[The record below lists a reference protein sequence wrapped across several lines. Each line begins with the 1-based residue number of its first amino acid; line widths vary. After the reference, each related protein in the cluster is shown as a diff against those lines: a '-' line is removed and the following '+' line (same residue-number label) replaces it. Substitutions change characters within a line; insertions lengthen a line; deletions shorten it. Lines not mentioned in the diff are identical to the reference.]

1 MNNSTQGIK
10 QLILEDM
17 KKGAYIFGGITLFI
31 ALIFYTIAIN
41 DTEVMQGVIM
51 GPLFSG
57 VAVIVGMGMSCFG
70 TAVSLGA
77 TRKQFLQEYIKLA
90 FIVTTIMVGLLN
102 VIYLITNIL
111 YVNNIL
117 QLQFYQTGMLITSDY
132 QVFVYFLSDLL
143 FGYFIVG
150 VVLLMVSIYS
160 QVGGF
165 KFMVGLTIITVIG
178 TMSIYV
184 RGFGEFI
191 TRVIDINK
199 VFLLCGLGVIGIM
212 SVGISYVIL
221 KDLPLRNLPGV
232 KVNKQNN

>member
-1 MNNSTQGIK
+1 MNSTQGIK

-31 ALIFYTIAIN
+31 AFIFYTIAI
-41 DTEVMQGVIM
+41 DETDVVQGVIM

-57 VAVIVGMGMSCFG
+57 IAVIVGMGMSCFG

-90 FIVTTIMVGLLN
+90 LVVTTIMIGLLN
-102 VIYLITNIL
+102 VIYLITNVL
-111 YVNNIL
+111 YVNDIL

-191 TRVIDINK
+191 TWVIDINK
-199 VFLLCGLGVIGIM
+199 VLLLCGLGVIGIM